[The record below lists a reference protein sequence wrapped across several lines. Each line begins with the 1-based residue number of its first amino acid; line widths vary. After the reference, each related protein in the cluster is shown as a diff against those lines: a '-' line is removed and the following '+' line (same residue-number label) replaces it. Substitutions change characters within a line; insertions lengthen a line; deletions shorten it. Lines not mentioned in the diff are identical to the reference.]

1 MLLGAASPSP
11 NPFPFL
17 VESSSQQ
24 QRWLPRPASCRRL
37 RRSSMVQQ
45 QQQPSSVSA
54 VRAVPIRGRRL
65 PSTRPFVRRGRFP
78 RPPARLPVPEPSS
91 PGCRSSSAWLPS
103 AWISTGAACRGF
115 FRRRPLWLL
124 ARRCRS
130 ARPRPSTAAA
140 ARLRLAYEC
149 GPLTPPVAASTS
161 VPPLQWPAPS
171 ARRQACCSLQ
181 PLVPTLV
188 VRLFTP
194 DARRSSSASRLH
206 AHLSAALLLP
216 GSLSVAVLQPIFSY
230 TRGICLQFWTVYA
243 CCCYLSVCAA
253 VLLCSAL
260 LIYELLCS
268 ATACCWLVLF
278 PFLLVGLPLVAC

>member
-1 MLLGAASPSP
+1 MRSGAATLVAAALPLGASILLLGAASPSP

-65 PSTRPFVRRGRFP
+65 PSTRPSVRRGRFP

-91 PGCRSSSAWLPS
+91 PGCRSSSAWPPS
-103 AWISTGAACRGF
+103 ARISTVAACRGF

-124 ARRCRS
+124 ARRRRS

-140 ARLRLAYEC
+140 AAASRRPPRAVCAPSAAAVAALLHLHFRGSTSASSPLAD
-149 GPLTPPVAASTS
+149 PPVAAAPLLRN
-161 VPPLQWPAPS
+161 VRPPACELRPAVNPS
-171 ARRQACCSLQ
+171 IR
-181 PLVPTLV
+181 
-188 VRLFTP
+188 
-194 DARRSSSASRLH
+194 
-206 AHLSAALLLP
+206 LLP
-216 GSLSVAVLQPIFSY
+216 P
-230 TRGICLQFWTVYA
+230 
-243 CCCYLSVCAA
+243 VC
-253 VLLCSAL
+253 S
-260 LIYELLCS
+260 S
-268 ATACCWLVLF
+268 RWSSWLVLQHRSWRLCTGGGATVALD
-278 PFLLVGLPLVAC
+278 LLQP